1 MKNALRLAR
10 LVNQP
15 SGRDGPPDFAK
26 ASSWPVPDEGPSRS
40 LQSVGGLGRPI
51 SIPARPATFA
61 KASAASRMQNCPPQL
76 QRRRAVAPYQL
87 LQAILRGIIMRSQT
101 ASWVLAALMLVLLG
115 GCLEEHLMWSPD
127 GKRAAVIAK
136 DGLHFCDPEGKLT
149 PLLLP
154 GVDRVAWFS
163 NSQQLAVA
171 RTRSVGDWAS
181 IARAIGSARAA
192 AITAKADEIWS
203 KVEAGAQ
210 LDVLIKSAFLNG
222 LKETQPLSI
231 LLRERHGEALKAKL
245 SPGDWD
251 SLKAAQVD
259 LTDLLIVRV
268 DGDQI
273 RPGIVLHEGLEKIE
287 NIRVAPG
294 DRAIAFTTDL
304 APGNDKE
311 CRLLLARVDIGG
323 ATTVAERTA
332 FFPDWTPDCRSLV
345 YVQAAEGGAKG
356 DLRLGTLVRRVA
368 LDEHD
373 VIKIQKDTEE
383 LAGLLFSN
391 AARVRCLRDG
401 RIMFN
406 AVEFSLPVTNKDV
419 EAEREKLFVL
429 DPARQS
435 TLVRVIPRG
444 EEENMPKNLTF
455 FELSPDE
462 QRVLVGGFEG
472 EVSLLTI
479 ATGDVGRLQKA
490 GDYGLMA
497 APVWRN
503 NDEITYAKRNPVEN
517 GKQPARQA
525 EIVLQEI
532 SPAKGDHETVLS
544 KDWSVEMLES
554 IFSGSDKK

>member
-1 MKNALRLAR
+1 
-10 LVNQP
+10 
-15 SGRDGPPDFAK
+15 
-26 ASSWPVPDEGPSRS
+26 
-40 LQSVGGLGRPI
+40 
-51 SIPARPATFA
+51 
-61 KASAASRMQNCPPQL
+61 
-76 QRRRAVAPYQL
+76 
-87 LQAILRGIIMRSQT
+87 MRSQT
-101 ASWVLAALMLVLLG
+101 ASWVVAALMFALLG
-115 GCLEEHLMWSPD
+115 GCLEEHLVWSPD

-136 DGLHFCDPEGKLT
+136 DGLHLCDLEGKLT

-154 GVDRVAWFS
+154 DIEMAAWFGDS
-163 NSQQLAVA
+163 RQLAVA
-171 RTRSVGDWAS
+171 RQRTVGDWTS
-181 IARAIGSARAA
+181 IAQVLGPERATEV
-192 AITAKADEIWS
+192 TAEAEGIWA
-203 KVEAGAQ
+203 KLEAGGPWG
-210 LDVLIKSAFLNG
+210 VLTMALGDNKRQTVVKIFLRDHH
-222 LKETQPLSI
+222 Q
-231 LLRERHGEALKAKL
+231 EALRSKL

-251 SLKAAQVD
+251 NLKSEHVD
-259 LTDLLIVRV
+259 LADLLIVRIE
-268 DGDQI
+268 GDKVLAG
-273 RPGIVLHEGLEKIE
+273 PVLHEGLEKIE
-287 NIRVAPG
+287 NIRVSPG

-304 APGNDKE
+304 TPHNDKE
-311 CRLLLARVDIGG
+311 GRLLLTEAGTAGV
-323 ATTVAERTA
+323 TTVAERTA
-332 FFPDWTPDCRSLV
+332 MYPDWTPDARSLV
-345 YVQAAEGGAKG
+345 YMQAAEGGEKG
-356 DLRLGTLVRRVA
+356 DLRLATLVRREV
-368 LDEHD
+368 LDASGQ
-373 VIKIQKDTEE
+373 IKLQEKPDD
-383 LAGLLFSN
+383 LAGMVFSN
-391 AARVRCLRDG
+391 FARVRCLRDG

-532 SPAKGDHETVLS
+532 SPAKGDRETVLS
-544 KDWSVEMLES
+544 KDWSVDMLES
-554 IFSGSDKK
+554 VFSGSDKK

>member
-1 MKNALRLAR
+1 
-10 LVNQP
+10 
-15 SGRDGPPDFAK
+15 
-26 ASSWPVPDEGPSRS
+26 
-40 LQSVGGLGRPI
+40 
-51 SIPARPATFA
+51 
-61 KASAASRMQNCPPQL
+61 
-76 QRRRAVAPYQL
+76 
-87 LQAILRGIIMRSQT
+87 
-101 ASWVLAALMLVLLG
+101 
-115 GCLEEHLMWSPD
+115 
-127 GKRAAVIAK
+127 
-136 DGLHFCDPEGKLT
+136 
-149 PLLLP
+149 
-154 GVDRVAWFS
+154 
-163 NSQQLAVA
+163 
-171 RTRSVGDWAS
+171 
-181 IARAIGSARAA
+181 
-192 AITAKADEIWS
+192 
-203 KVEAGAQ
+203 
-210 LDVLIKSAFLNG
+210 
-222 LKETQPLSI
+222 
-231 LLRERHGEALKAKL
+231 
-245 SPGDWD
+245 
-251 SLKAAQVD
+251 
-259 LTDLLIVRV
+259 
-268 DGDQI
+268 
-273 RPGIVLHEGLEKIE
+273 VLHEGLEKIE

-311 CRLLLARVDIGG
+311 CRLLVARVDIGG

-345 YVQAAEGGAKG
+345 YVQAAQGGAKE
-356 DLRLGTLVRRVA
+356 DLRLGTLMRRAV

-373 VIKIQKDTEE
+373 GIKIQKDSEE